1 MAQQTPYR
9 LLTLNTLAFPKGKL
23 PRCEL
28 TGLPAA
34 VQCVTPHITLYYA
47 TKEHAEE
54 AWHGIMHKIAPL
66 LGPLRAPSVVVG
78 SEEDRAKREYT
89 MEMSKKA
96 LIDLCT
102 QEASKFLVA
111 GRYEL
116 ALPGAIQA
124 LAFLKDIHGEGAVEM
139 IAPYL
144 QLAEANLGL
153 GRFQQAE
160 EFLSLANWSILKNP
174 DCSNNLRSQLHRNF
188 GKLYSAQGKL
198 DRALVELSHDIY
210 CSSLEAGPEH
220 IDTSA
225 GYYHTASVFY
235 AQHRIENALA
245 FYDKV
250 VDIWYKFLVSAR
262 SNADLAGTLGES
274 QQQEAMDMLDH
285 VLSTRVKLL
294 GDGHIATGEAKYT
307 LGLLNL
313 FAGKVEPAREHIQ
326 AACATYMKHLGPDH
340 PSTKDITEVLARISD
355 PDGGNAPPDSGGGFD
370 PGAPDIQDDFSSH
383 FPSDMQ
389 RAATQS
395 PIPMPPPSSRQAGL
409 DPAAGLN
416 QGGAPSP

>member
-1 MAQQTPYR
+1 MAQTTPYR

-198 DRALVELSHDIY
+198 DQALVELSHDIY

-262 SNADLAGTLGES
+262 SNADLAGSLGES

-313 FAGKVEPAREHIQ
+313 FAGKVDPAREHVQ

-340 PSTKDITEVLARISD
+340 PSTKDIQEVLARIMGDDMRPGSPG
-355 PDGGNAPPDSGGGFD
+355 PDGEFHPDATLQPPD
-370 PGAPDIQDDFSSH
+370 DFASH

-395 PIPMPPPSSRQAGL
+395 PIPMPPPSASV
-409 DPAAGLN
+409 P
-416 QGGAPSP
+416 PV

>member
-1 MAQQTPYR
+1 MAQTQAQTPYR

-198 DRALVELSHDIY
+198 DQALVELSHDIY

-262 SNADLAGTLGES
+262 SNADLAGSLGES

-313 FAGKVEPAREHIQ
+313 FAGKVDPAREHVQ

-340 PSTKDITEVLARISD
+340 PSTKDIQEVLARIMGDDMRPGSPG
-355 PDGGNAPPDSGGGFD
+355 PDGEFHPDATLQPPD
-370 PGAPDIQDDFSSH
+370 DFASH

-395 PIPMPPPSSRQAGL
+395 PIPMPPPSAFV
-409 DPAAGLN
+409 P
-416 QGGAPSP
+416 PV

>member
-1 MAQQTPYR
+1 
-9 LLTLNTLAFPKGKL
+9 LAFPKGKL

-198 DRALVELSHDIY
+198 DQALVELSHDIY

-250 VDIWYKFLVSAR
+250 VDIWYKFLVS
-262 SNADLAGTLGES
+262 
-274 QQQEAMDMLDH
+274 
-285 VLSTRVKLL
+285 
-294 GDGHIATGEAKYT
+294 
-307 LGLLNL
+307 
-313 FAGKVEPAREHIQ
+313 
-326 AACATYMKHLGPDH
+326 
-340 PSTKDITEVLARISD
+340 
-355 PDGGNAPPDSGGGFD
+355 
-370 PGAPDIQDDFSSH
+370 
-383 FPSDMQ
+383 
-389 RAATQS
+389 
-395 PIPMPPPSSRQAGL
+395 
-409 DPAAGLN
+409 
-416 QGGAPSP
+416 